1 MRAAVFSVTRRGAE
15 LSKRIAKAFPDGW
28 DVTRFCFE
36 RYPTDGAELFANLA
50 QKTAEVFPECGAVVF
65 VCACGIA
72 VRAVAPLIKSKQTDP
87 AVVVL
92 DDCGK
97 FAVSLLSGHLG
108 GANRMTEIIAEAVG
122 AQPVIT
128 TATDAGG
135 RFSPDCFAAANG
147 LIFKDF
153 SAAKELAS
161 AVLRGEKI
169 FLTSIALMFR
179 PMLFARIPGNT
190 ESAFHGICPR
200 SRSGLR

>member
-36 RYPTDGAELFANLA
+36 RYPADGAEPFANLA

-108 GANRMTEIIAEAVG
+108 GANRMSG
-122 AQPVIT
+122 SGRS
-128 TATDAGG
+128 TAGHNHRNRRRRKVFAG
-135 RFSPDCFAAANG
+135 
-147 LIFKDF
+147 L
-153 SAAKELAS
+153 
-161 AVLRGEKI
+161 LRGCK
-169 FLTSIALMFR
+169 
-179 PMLFARIPGNT
+179 
-190 ESAFHGICPR
+190 R
-200 SRSGLR
+200 SDFQGFFSRKGTRVGGATRRENMSDF